1 MLNQEAI
8 FVNGFSRG
16 GTTIL
21 TNLLASHPDVCL
33 IGETHHV
40 FKGHR
45 ITDSPWRVISKCLR
59 HDAPILVGH
68 GQDFFSPRLIKPRKS
83 LSQWAQKRIDRILYR
98 EKLRSQHPL
107 LNRYKS
113 ADAEYT
119 PDELLQARLLCKN
132 IDGMVYA
139 NDAFAEMYPDATFLG
154 LVRNGL
160 AVCEGHLPPW
170 ATGRRDGIP
179 IPGASRQDVGR
190 CSDDAPVPDHAVR
203 RFDLPATANTGFL
216 VHPRGSRSVTT
227 ATVAN
232 AGSAHDGRAGKP
244 STQRH
249 IRMER
254 GVVGT
259 RRLAGLFSARSGRE
273 PDQTTFA
280 AGSRCVSETGRSRD
294 GSTRLRN
301 DGVADLVADPLAAR
315 DGSRPYATRCCA
327 FHAEESRLRSV
338 VRRSPGAPVRHPGL
352 SGRRSHGMA
361 KLVGNR

>member
-59 HDAPILVGH
+59 HDAPIVVGH
-68 GQDFFSPRLIKPRKS
+68 GQDFFSPRLIKPRKP
-83 LSQWAQKRIDRILYR
+83 LSRWAQTRIDRILYR

-119 PDELLQARLLCKN
+119 QEELVQARLLCKN

-139 NDAFAEMYPDATFLG
+139 NDAFAEMYSDATFLG

-160 AVCEGHLPPW
+160 AVCEGHLRRGRP
-170 ATGRRDGIP
+170 AAETGYRYQVLVDKMLEDARMMPRYQIMRFEDLICHPLQTLDSLYTHVGLDL
-179 IPGASRQDVGR
+179 ARLRQLR
-190 CSDDAPVPDHAVR
+190 MQVR
-203 RFDLPATANTGFL
+203 RVMDAQGNHRLNGSSEWNVVWLDPVDLPAYFQQEVDKNQIKRLSPRDRDAFLQQAGPAMERLGYETTVPPTSLPIRLPLSTGTG
-216 VHPRGSRSVTT
+216 PTPP
-227 ATVAN
+227 VA
-232 AGSAHDGRAGKP
+232 AP
-244 STQRH
+244 STPRK
-249 IRMER
+249 
-254 GVVGT
+254 
-259 RRLAGLFSARSGRE
+259 
-273 PDQTTFA
+273 A
-280 AGSRCVSETGRSRD
+280 A
-294 GSTRLRN
+294 
-301 DGVADLVADPLAAR
+301 
-315 DGSRPYATRCCA
+315 
-327 FHAEESRLRSV
+327 
-338 VRRSPGAPVRHPGL
+338 
-352 SGRRSHGMA
+352 
-361 KLVGNR
+361 